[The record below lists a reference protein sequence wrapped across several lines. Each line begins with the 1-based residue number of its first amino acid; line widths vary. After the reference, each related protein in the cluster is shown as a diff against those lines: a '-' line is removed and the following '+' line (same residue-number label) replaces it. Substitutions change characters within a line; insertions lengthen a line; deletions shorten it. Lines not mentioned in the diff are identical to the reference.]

1 MRKIFSCLCYLFQC
15 KKIQTRKIKP
25 EKKYILPNSESF
37 TVQHQEKHTNPQ
49 ETETETETETEL
61 SMNSFTYDKKYNHI
75 PVGVMMRTNK
85 ILSPNNSIDRYDV
98 MRHNTITPVST
109 IHLNNSGKY
118 SNTIEEYILN
128 SNSNSFYIYD

>member
-1 MRKIFSCLCYLFQC
+1 MRKIFSFLCCLFQC
-15 KKIQTRKIKP
+15 KNIQTRKIKP

-49 ETETETETETEL
+49 ETETEL

-85 ILSPNNSIDRYDV
+85 ILSPNNSIDRYMMLCD
-98 MRHNTITPVST
+98 ITQL
-109 IHLNNSGKY
+109 HLYQQS
-118 SNTIEEYILN
+118 I
-128 SNSNSFYIYD
+128 

>member
-15 KKIQTRKIKP
+15 KNIRTRKIKP

-49 ETETETETETEL
+49 ETVTEL

>member
-15 KKIQTRKIKP
+15 KKIRTRKIKP
-25 EKKYILPNSESF
+25 EKKYILPNSGSF
-37 TVQHQEKHTNPQ
+37 TVQHQEKHQNTLDIETINTTKTITN
-49 ETETETETETEL
+49 
-61 SMNSFTYDKKYNHI
+61 N
-75 PVGVMMRTNK
+75 
-85 ILSPNNSIDRYDV
+85 ILSPNNSIDTYNV
-98 MRHNTITPVST
+98 TRHNTITPVST